1 MNQTNYLIAFIV
13 TVLIVAGGIYTWQ
26 KMTSNKN
33 QTNIQTNTS
42 TQSASNIATTPIT
55 NNTTPSNSATT
66 QATSNIFDLKTAKVG
81 DSVGEFKITAIE
93 KAITLDRLLPS
104 FGNIVTKAGLE
115 AHLKSIMI
123 GQITNDPRLF
133 LGYTR

>member
-1 MNQTNYLIAFIV
+1 MLGT
-13 TVLIVAGGIYTWQ
+13 AGDVR
-26 KMTSNKN
+26 
-33 QTNIQTNTS
+33 
-42 TQSASNIATTPIT
+42 AA
-55 NNTTPSNSATT
+55 
-66 QATSNIFDLKTAKVG
+66 
-81 DSVGEFKITAIE
+81 TAIE

-104 FGNIVTKAGLE
+104 FGNVVTKAGLE